1 MSCQI
6 ILDNLHEA
14 LLWFIMNRKGAI
26 FMLKGIKQSD
36 KELLPVIQT
45 YGCLFLCFANASP
58 LIFEGSEGRKALNKI
73 WKEAEKKGYISG
85 DLNHDGDYDDDGEA
99 EIQNHTAL
107 ANEFFA
113 LDVRYDNIHHKADE
127 KIPSKVAVVFG
138 RYVFKFGHFV
148 QLNKTKKVIFDSFG
162 KSNTVMN
169 GKLESMR
176 WYYAN

>member
-1 MSCQI
+1 
-6 ILDNLHEA
+6 
-14 LLWFIMNRKGAI
+14 
-26 FMLKGIKQSD
+26 MLKGIKQSD

-85 DLNHDGDYDDDGEA
+85 DINHDGDYDDDGEA

-148 QLNKTKKVIFDSFG
+148 QLNKTKKVIFDE
-162 KSNTVMN
+162 VVLC
-169 GKLESMR
+169 KLKYSTHTELLTKTE
-176 WYYAN
+176 A

>member
-1 MSCQI
+1 M
-6 ILDNLHEA
+6 ERFFV
-14 LLWFIMNRKGAI
+14 LL
-26 FMLKGIKQSD
+26 L
-36 KELLPVIQT
+36 VIQD

-58 LIFEGSEGRKALNKI
+58 MIFEGSSGRKALNKI
-73 WKEAEKKGYISG
+73 RKEAEKKGYISG

-113 LDVRYDNIHHKADE
+113 LPVKYDNIHHKADE
-127 KIPSKVAVVFG
+127 KIPSNVAVVFG

-148 QLNKTKKVIFDSFG
+148 QLDRTKKVIFDPLG
-162 KSNTVMN
+162 KSNTVTN

-176 WYYAN
+176 WYHAD